1 MRYVFEFLF
10 KYPPTVFRKG
20 DFVLASG
27 WPVWLLILLVLG
39 AGAGLAWHLRK
50 HQGWLDGKR
59 PFVVWGL
66 QFASVALVLFLL
78 WRPAISIQSLRSQ
91 QNVVAV
97 VLDTSRSMALGE
109 GEKTR
114 LQLAWEALDSGVIDE
129 LKEKFRVRLYAF
141 SGGLHRLESLEKL
154 PDAGNATRIGE
165 SVAAVL
171 RESAALPLGAVV
183 LLSDG
188 ADNTGAFDRGLMA
201 EIRKRNV
208 PVHTVG
214 VGREEIPGDLE
225 LAEVTVPLRAL
236 PNSQLNAQVAIR
248 HSGEDERK
256 TRLTVRDGSTIL
268 GSKEITLRRGENVH
282 SASIDFNAGNA
293 GIRYLKFAV
302 EPAADEEITGN
313 NSLSRVIDVPRGRR
327 KILYIEGEPR
337 WEYKFMRR
345 AVFKDASVQLV
356 TMLRTSPNK
365 FYRQGVDTPEE
376 LEKGFPTAE
385 DELFS
390 YDALIIGSMEAGFF
404 TPEQQE
410 MIKQFVNRRGGTLL
424 MLGGRNSL
432 GDGGWGAS
440 KVAEVLPVAVSE
452 STERTFFRET
462 AEVSLTSQGRDSLI
476 CRFDEDPAKNLEKW
490 KELPAI
496 ADYQRV
502 GELKPAAVPLVN
514 VSVEGKEVPL
524 LVLQNYGRGKAI
536 VLATGGT
543 WRWKM
548 GLPHDDT
555 RHHVFWQQL
564 LRSLVANSP
573 GPVSI
578 STNRRLYA
586 DDPTVKL
593 RAEIRTKEFEFA
605 NNATVTAL
613 VTPESGDS
621 HSVELYPSAEEEGVY
636 EAQWTAAGTGAY
648 RVETTAHLGEE
659 VLGSEVIHFRRED
672 GLAEDFHPEQN
683 RELLE
688 RLAEQ
693 TGGRY
698 WTLDEIAGLPREVR
712 FSEAGITSREI
723 MDLWDMPFFFLL
735 LLGLRGGEW
744 LLRRRWGV
752 I

>member
-1 MRYVFEFLF
+1 MFEFLF

-27 WPVWLLILLVLG
+27 WPLWLLILLVLG

-50 HQGWLDGKR
+50 HQGWLDGKK
-59 PFVVWGL
+59 PFLVWGL
-66 QFASVALVLFLL
+66 QFASVTLVLFLL

-97 VLDTSRSMALGE
+97 ILDTSRSMALGE
-109 GEKTR
+109 GGKTR
-114 LQLAWEALDSGVIDE
+114 LQLAWDALDSGVIDE
-129 LKEKFRVRLYAF
+129 LKERFRVRLYAF

-154 PDAGNATRIGE
+154 PEAGNATRIGE

-183 LLSDG
+183 VLSDG
-188 ADNTGAFDRGLMA
+188 ADNTGSFDRRLMA

-225 LAEVTVPLRAL
+225 LAEVTVPPRAL
-236 PNSQLNAQVAIR
+236 PNSQLNAQVSIR
-248 HSGEDERK
+248 HSGGEEKK
-256 TRLTVRDGSTIL
+256 TRLTVRDGSMIL
-268 GSKEITLRRGENVH
+268 ASKEITLRRGENVH
-282 SASIDFNAGNA
+282 SEWINFNAGDA

-302 EPAADEEITGN
+302 EPAGDEEITGN

-327 KILYIEGEPR
+327 KILYVEGEPR

-356 TMLRTSPNK
+356 SMLRTSPNK

-376 LEKGFPTAE
+376 LENGFPTAE
-385 DELFS
+385 DELFA

-424 MLGGRNSL
+424 VLGGRNAL

-440 KVAEVLPVAVSE
+440 KVAEVLPVAVSD
-452 STERTFFRET
+452 SSDRTFFRET
-462 AEVSLTSQGRDSLI
+462 AEVVLTNQGRDSLI
-476 CRFDEDPAKNLEKW
+476 CRFDEDAAKNLEKW
-490 KELPAI
+490 KELPAL

-502 GELKPAAVPLVN
+502 GGLKPAAVPLIN
-514 VSVEGKEVPL
+514 VRVEGKEIPL
-524 LVLQNYGRGKAI
+524 LVTQNYGRGKAI

-564 LRSLVANSP
+564 LRSLVAHSP

-593 RAEIRTKEFEFA
+593 RAEIRTKEFELA

-613 VTPESGDS
+613 VTPESGDP
-621 HSVELYPSAEEEGVY
+621 HTVELHPSAEEEGVY

-648 RVETTAHLGEE
+648 RVETTAHQGEE
-659 VLGSEVIHFRRED
+659 ALGSEVVHFRRED
-672 GLAEDFHPEQN
+672 GLAEDFHPGQN

-698 WTLDEIAGLPREVR
+698 WTLDEVAGLPREIR

>member
-1 MRYVFEFLF
+1 MLYVFEFLF

-27 WPVWLLILLVLG
+27 WPLWLLILLVLG
-39 AGAGLAWHLRK
+39 AGAVLAWHLRK
-50 HQGWLDGKR
+50 HQGWLDGKK
-59 PFVVWGL
+59 PFLVWGL

-97 VLDTSRSMALGE
+97 ILDTSRSMALGE
-109 GEKTR
+109 GGKTR
-114 LQLAWEALDSGVIDE
+114 LQLAWDALDSGVIDE
-129 LKEKFRVRLYAF
+129 LKERFRVRLYAF
-141 SGGLHRLESLEKL
+141 SGGLHRLESLENL
-154 PDAGNATRIGE
+154 PEAGNATRIGE

-183 LLSDG
+183 VLSDG
-188 ADNTGAFDRGLMA
+188 ADNTGSFDRGLMG

-225 LAEVTVPLRAL
+225 LAEVTVPQRAL

-248 HSGEDERK
+248 HSGAEERK
-256 TRLTVRDGSTIL
+256 TRLTVRDGSMIL
-268 GSKEITLRRGENVH
+268 ASKEITLRRGENVH
-282 SASIDFNAGNA
+282 NEWIDFNAGDA

-302 EPAADEEITGN
+302 EPAGDEEITGN

-327 KILYIEGEPR
+327 KILYVEGEPR

-345 AVFKDASVQLV
+345 AVFKDTSVQLV
-356 TMLRTSPNK
+356 SMLRTSPNK

-376 LEKGFPTAE
+376 LENGFPTTE
-385 DELFS
+385 DELFA

-424 MLGGRNSL
+424 VLGGRNAL

-440 KVAEVLPVAVSE
+440 KVAEMLPVTVSD
-452 STERTFFRET
+452 SSDRTFFREA
-462 AEVSLTSQGRDSLI
+462 AEVVLTDQGRDSLI
-476 CRFDEDPAKNLEKW
+476 CRFDEDAAKNLEKW
-490 KELPAI
+490 KGLPAI

-502 GELKPAAVPLVN
+502 GGLKPAAVPLIN
-514 VSVEGKEVPL
+514 ARVEGKEIPL
-524 LVLQNYGRGKAI
+524 LVTQNYGRGKAI

-573 GPVSI
+573 SPVSI

-613 VTPESGDS
+613 VTPELGDPY
-621 HSVELYPSAEEEGVY
+621 SVELHPSAEEEGIY
-636 EAQWTAAGTGAY
+636 EAQWTAAGTGTY
-648 RVETTAHLGEE
+648 RVETTAHQGDE
-659 VLGSEVIHFRRED
+659 VLGSEIVHFRRED
-672 GLAEDFHPEQN
+672 GLAEDFHLAQN

-698 WTLDEIAGLPREVR
+698 LTLDEVAGLPREIQ

>member
-10 KYPPTVFRKG
+10 KYPSTVFRKG

-27 WPVWLLILLVLG
+27 WPLWLLILLVLG
-39 AGAGLAWHLRK
+39 AGAGLAWHLIK
-50 HQGWLDGKR
+50 NQGWLDGKR
-59 PFVVWGL
+59 PFAVWGL
-66 QFASVALVLFLL
+66 QFATVALVLFLL

-97 VLDTSRSMALGE
+97 ALDTSRSMALVE

-114 LQLAWEALDSGVIDE
+114 LQLAWDALDSGVVDE
-129 LKEKFRVRLYAF
+129 LRKKFRVRLYAF

-154 PDAGNATRIGE
+154 PEAGNATRVGE

-171 RESAALPLGAVV
+171 RESASLPLGAVV
-183 LLSDG
+183 VLSDG
-188 ADNTGAFDRGLMA
+188 SDNTGAFDRQLMA

-236 PNSQLNAQVAIR
+236 PNSQLNAQVAVR
-248 HSGEDERK
+248 HSGEEEIK

-268 GSKEITLRRGENVH
+268 ASKQITLRRGENLH
-282 SASIDFNAGNA
+282 SEWIDFNAGEA

-302 EPAADEEITGN
+302 EPVGGEEITGN
-313 NSLSRVIDVPRGRR
+313 NSVSRVIDVPRARR
-327 KILYIEGEPR
+327 KILYVEGEPR

-345 AVFKDASVQLV
+345 AVFKDGSVQLV
-356 TMLRTSPNK
+356 SMLRTSPNK

-376 LEKGFPTAE
+376 LEKGFPTTE
-385 DELFS
+385 EELFA
-390 YDALIIGSMEAGFF
+390 YDALIIGSVEAGFF

-410 MIKQFVNRRGGTLL
+410 MIQQFVNRRGGTLL

-440 KVAEVLPVAVSE
+440 KVAEVLPIVVSDD
-452 STERTFFRET
+452 SDRTFFREPV
-462 AEVSLTSQGRDSLI
+462 EVVLTDQGMDSLI
-476 CRFDEDPAKNLEKW
+476 CRFDEDAAKNLEKW

-514 VSVEGKEVPL
+514 ARVDGKEMPL

-613 VTPESGDS
+613 VTPESGDPQT
-621 HSVELYPSAEEEGVY
+621 VEMHPSPEEEGVY
-636 EAQWTAAGTGAY
+636 EAQWTAARPGAY
-648 RVETTAHLGEE
+648 RVETSAHQNGEA
-659 VLGSEVIHFRRED
+659 LGSEVIHFRRED
-672 GLAEDFHPEQN
+672 GLAEDFHPAQN

-698 WTLDEIAGLPREVR
+698 WTLDEIAGLPQEIR

>member
-1 MRYVFEFLF
+1 MLYVFEFLF

-27 WPVWLLILLVLG
+27 WPLWLLILLVLG
-39 AGAGLAWHLRK
+39 AGAGLAWHLKK
-50 HQGWLDGKR
+50 HQGWLDGKK
-59 PFVVWGL
+59 PFLVWGL

-97 VLDTSRSMALGE
+97 ILDTSRSMALGE
-109 GEKTR
+109 GGKTR
-114 LQLAWEALDSGVIDE
+114 LQLAWDALDSGVVGE
-129 LKEKFRVRLYAF
+129 LKERFRVRLYAF

-154 PDAGNATRIGE
+154 PKAGNATRIGE
-165 SVAAVL
+165 SVAAAL

-183 LLSDG
+183 VFSDG
-188 ADNTGAFDRGLMA
+188 ADNTGAFDRRLMG

-225 LAEVTVPLRAL
+225 LAEVTVPPRAL
-236 PNSQLNAQVAIR
+236 PNSQLNAQVSIR
-248 HSGEDERK
+248 HSGGEERK
-256 TRLTVRDGSTIL
+256 TRLTVRDGSMIL
-268 GSKEITLRRGENVH
+268 ASKQITLRRGENVH
-282 SASIDFNAGNA
+282 NAWIDFSAGDA

-302 EPAADEEITGN
+302 EPTGDEEITGN

-327 KILYIEGEPR
+327 KILYVEGEPR

-356 TMLRTSPNK
+356 SMLRTSPNK

-376 LEKGFPTAE
+376 LENGFPTVE
-385 DELFS
+385 DELFA

-424 MLGGRNSL
+424 VLGGRNAL

-440 KVAEVLPVAVSE
+440 KVAEVLPVAVSDN
-452 STERTFFRET
+452 SDRTFFRET
-462 AEVSLTSQGRDSLI
+462 AEVVLTDQGRDSLI
-476 CRFDEDPAKNLEKW
+476 CRFDEDAAKNLEKW
-490 KELPAI
+490 KELPAL

-502 GELKPAAVPLVN
+502 GGLKPAAVPLIN
-514 VSVEGKEVPL
+514 ARVEGKEIPL
-524 LVLQNYGRGKAI
+524 LVTQNYGRGKAI

-593 RAEIRTKEFEFA
+593 RAEVRTKEFEFA

-613 VTPESGDS
+613 VTPESDDQ
-621 HSVELYPSAEEEGVY
+621 HTVELHPSAEEEGVY

-648 RVETTAHLGEE
+648 RVETTAHQGEE
-659 VLGSEVIHFRRED
+659 ALGSEVVHFRRED
-672 GLAEDFHPEQN
+672 GLAEDFHPAQN

-698 WTLDEIAGLPREVR
+698 WTLDEVAGLPREIR